1 MSVDYLVL
9 ETLSEQWKW
18 QWWYCLSAKEIIGES
33 ILVYPLIWSDVQE
46 CTGLN
51 EYKWWKLLLPLF
63 TVFKTNGPF
72 QNSPKEWNWLRWDGY
87 LRVVWGIEHPMP
99 TVLLSR
105 AQTGIVLRSLWRNW
119 TLHISCIGCNCQLP
133 WSSSFTF
140 FNHHLTSP
148 NTYLTRPPDPT
159 PQVRRPCFNKN
170 SSNHFVR
177 SCWELLEKQ
186 KKH

>member
-87 LRVVWGIEHPMP
+87 LRVVWAPYAYGATKSCTNRNCVEI
-99 TVLLSR
+99 TVTELDV
-105 AQTGIVLRSLWRNW
+105 T
-119 TLHISCIGCNCQLP
+119 HISHWMQFPIAPSAHPSHSLITTWHPPTPTWPAP
-133 WSSSFTF
+133 WPDSPSSSALF
-140 FNHHLTSP
+140 
-148 NTYLTRPPDPT
+148 
-159 PQVRRPCFNKN
+159 QQ
-170 SSNHFVR
+170 
-177 SCWELLEKQ
+177 KQ
-186 KKH
+186 LKPLR